1 VCQASGAYC
10 NLRYARV
17 VPWLICTL
25 DVVSAVGAGMTVKFF
40 PLFFKED
47 YGLNPGTSAWQWVDD
62 GWVEIAHST
71 EKRFKM
77 FL

>member
-1 VCQASGAYC
+1 MDDFGVSCLRKLPVIPWFRSQASGAYC

-47 YGLNPGTSAWQWVDD
+47 YGLNPGTSAVLAL
-62 GWVEIAHST
+62 G
-71 EKRFKM
+71 
-77 FL
+77 

>member
-1 VCQASGAYC
+1 MCQASGAYC

-47 YGLNPGTSAWQWVDD
+47 YGLNPGTSAVVAV
-62 GWVEIAHST
+62 G
-71 EKRFKM
+71 
-77 FL
+77 